1 MDKKQ
6 AEKIAGTLSS
16 PSKMPCHGYS
26 IPATRCITGA
36 KLHEIEGSTCAG
48 CYALKGNYRFSNV
61 KSALEKRFRSLKNP
75 KWVDALTT
83 LILATNNPFFRWHDS
98 GDIQSIEHLKRIVE
112 VCKRTPQVK
121 HWLPTREY
129 KLVMDYL
136 KSGETIPANL
146 TIRFSAHMVDRA
158 APTGYGLPTSTVH
171 TSDPS
176 NPLQVLNSIPT
187 KTHYCPAPK
196 QSNTCG
202 QCRACWDSTVSNV
215 SYHIH

>member
-36 KLHEIEGSTCAG
+36 KLHEIEGSTCHG

-61 KSALEKRFRSLKNP
+61 KNALEKRFRSLKNP
-75 KWVDALTT
+75 KWVEAMVC
-83 LILATNNPFFRWHDS
+83 LISSTNNPWFRWHDS
-98 GDIQSIEHLKRIVE
+98 GDLQSVEHLKRIADVAR
-112 VCKRTPQVK
+112 KTPNVK

-129 KLVMDYL
+129 RIVTEYL
-136 KSGETIPANL
+136 KTETIPTNL
-146 TIRFSAHMVDRA
+146 VIRLSAHMVNA
-158 APTGYGLPTSTVH
+158 APTVYANLPTSTVH
-171 TSDPS
+171 SSEPS
-176 NPLQVLNSIPT
+176 NPLQVFNSIPNT
-187 KTHYCPAPK
+187 THYCPAPK
-196 QSNTCG
+196 QENQCKD
-202 QCRACWDSTVSNV
+202 CRACWDSNVANV